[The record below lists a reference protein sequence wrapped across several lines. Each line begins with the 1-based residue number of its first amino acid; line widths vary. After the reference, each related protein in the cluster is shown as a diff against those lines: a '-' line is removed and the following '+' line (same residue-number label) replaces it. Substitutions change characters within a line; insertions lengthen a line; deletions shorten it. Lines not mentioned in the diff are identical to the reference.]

1 MPRIVLASS
10 SPWRRDLLSRLGQPF
25 TCASPEIDESPRPDE
40 TPDALV
46 HRLALAKAQRLA
58 DDFPQHLII
67 GSDQV
72 AVFAGRVLGKPHTE
86 ERARAQLRTFS
97 GQRVRFLTGLALID
111 TLSGSHRVSHEHYD
125 VVFRQLSDAEIDAY
139 IAREQPLDSAGSF
152 RMEGLGITL
161 FERLEG
167 DDPNTLIGLP
177 LIRLCQWL
185 REAGLD
191 PLLGAQTGAA
201 NTDSVNTDSFNTD
214 SFNTTPA
221 QGS

>member
-1 MPRIVLASS
+1 MSRIVLASS
-10 SPWRRDLLSRLGQPF
+10 SPWRRDLLSRLGLPF
-25 TCASPEIDESPRPDE
+25 TCASPDIDERPLANE
-40 TPDALV
+40 TPSALV

-72 AVFAGRVLGKPHTE
+72 AVFADQILGKPHSE
-86 ERARAQLRTFS
+86 QRAREQLRSFS

-111 TLSGSHRVSHEHYD
+111 TRLGSHRVTHEHYD
-125 VVFRQLSDAEIDAY
+125 VIFRQLSDAEIGTY
-139 IAREQPLDSAGSF
+139 VAREQPLDSAGSF

-185 REAGLD
+185 REAGAD
-191 PLLGAQTGAA
+191 PLST
-201 NTDSVNTDSFNTD
+201 
-214 SFNTTPA
+214 
-221 QGS
+221 